1 MLSGFFFASTR
12 PVQIATNCLRHRMC
26 FTGFASTR
34 PVQIA
39 TSICVFVRLMYILC
53 LHTPRADCNLE
64 ATKDAQ
70 GDFAPLP
77 PHAPCRLQ
85 LAGGASLITSSLPL
99 PPHAPCRL
107 QRKSRH
113 TATFSANFA
122 STRPVQ
128 IATFP
133 TPLAALGRTLCL
145 HTPRADCNP
154 CHTVGGSTRVG
165 LCLHTPRADCNL
177 AMDTI
182 S

>member
-85 LAGGASLITSSLPL
+85 RTALLYHQGVVSLCLHTPRADCNTCKTTYTRDKKLCLHTPRADCNRESPAHGAGLHSL

-107 QRKSRH
+107 QRQKC
-113 TATFSANFA
+113 TELQYTLFSN
-122 STRPVQ
+122 V
-128 IATFP
+128 
-133 TPLAALGRTLCL
+133 C
-145 HTPRADCNP
+145 
-154 CHTVGGSTRVG
+154 
-165 LCLHTPRADCNL
+165 
-177 AMDTI
+177 
-182 S
+182 